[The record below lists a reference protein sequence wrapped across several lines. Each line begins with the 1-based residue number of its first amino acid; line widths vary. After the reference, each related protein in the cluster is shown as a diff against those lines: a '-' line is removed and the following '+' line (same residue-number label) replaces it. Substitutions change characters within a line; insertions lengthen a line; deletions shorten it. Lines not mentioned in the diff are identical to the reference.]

1 MNDLFLQTVV
11 DERIMILRLV
21 LSLLLSSLIG
31 LERESRRQQAG
42 FRTHILIS
50 LGSTLLM
57 LLSIYIPQTF
67 QNFQNGD
74 PGRIAAQVVSGIG
87 FLGAGAIFKLGSN
100 VRGLTTAATIWAVA
114 AIGLTV
120 GAGMY
125 SGAVIATLLI
135 LFVLII
141 LDWVEN
147 RFFPDL
153 HLKILQVHF
162 SSEKIETEAV
172 FGMLKQFQIAVQSVN
187 ISHSLEA
194 KSSQMTLYV
203 NIPVKFP
210 LQELYQQLSKLENVS
225 EIKITQD
232 Y

>member
-1 MNDLFLQTVV
+1 MNDVFYQTVV
-11 DERIMILRLV
+11 DDKVIILRLIM
-21 LSLLLSSLIG
+21 SLLLSSLIG
-31 LERESRRQQAG
+31 LERESRRQHAG

-50 LGSTLLM
+50 LGSTILM

-100 VRGLTTAATIWAVA
+100 VKGLTTAATIWAVA

-125 SGAVIATLLI
+125 SGALIATVLI

-141 LDWVEN
+141 LDRVEN
-147 RFFPDL
+147 KFFPDL

-162 SSEKIETEAV
+162 TTEKIDTEAV
-172 FGMLKQFQIAVQSVN
+172 FNLLKQLHITIQSVN
-187 ISHSLEA
+187 ISHSLNEKTA
-194 KSSQMTLYV
+194 QMKLYV
-203 NIPVKFP
+203 NIPVKLP
-210 LQELYQQLSKLENVS
+210 LQELYHQLTTIDNVS
-225 EIKITQD
+225 EIKISQD